1 MYDILFKNKVSQPT
15 NSEEELKSR
24 KGAVLDLKWNPQI
37 HEIEEEE
44 EKYEPQP
51 EGKLQAWENLLRSQ
65 ARPVPKCPQEL
76 QVESCQKVLKAL
88 EDFKESNGGQD
99 ALALMDQELN
109 ELNDLNEKN
118 NQEEKNDV
126 TEKNIQ
132 EEKNEVKD
140 ADQKNTQEEKNEVTE
155 KNIQEEKNEVK
166 DADQKNTQEEKN
178 EVKDIDDK
186 NLDPVPDYPFPEVP
200 RGEILADARGVAYGH
215 ALEKNEV
222 KDTDEENTQEEKVQA
237 EVKVSDDKKRAP
249 TNTED
254 KDDPESQP
262 RKKAKKTFANRAPPK
277 TEGPYIQ
284 WAAMKHAYEKG
295 NAPIPTV
302 NEGKFYNYC
311 REKWGGNLP
320 EPTADENPDLF
331 QRYCQAKSEAEG
343 AEVTIELRA
352 EVYKSSA
359 LALYQQWMAERMAA
373 APLLE

>member
-1 MYDILFKNKVSQPT
+1 MAGADVVYDILFKNKVSQPT
-15 NSEEELKSR
+15 NSEQELKSR
-24 KGAVLDLKWNPQI
+24 NGAVLDLKWNPQI
-37 HEIEEEE
+37 HEIEEEKQ

-51 EGKLQAWENLLRSQ
+51 EGKLQAWENLLKSQ
-65 ARPVPKCPQEL
+65 ARPAPKCPQNL
-76 QVESCQKVLKAL
+76 QIESCQTVLKAL
-88 EDFKESNGGQD
+88 EDFKKSNGGQD
-99 ALALMDQELN
+99 ALALMDKELN
-109 ELNDLNEKN
+109 ELS
-118 NQEEKNDV
+118 
-126 TEKNIQ
+126 TQ

-140 ADQKNTQEEKNEVTE
+140 TDEKNT
-155 KNIQEEKNEVK
+155 QEEKNEVK

-215 ALEKNEV
+215 AVEKNEV
-222 KDTDEENTQEEKVQA
+222 KDTDEKNTQEEKVKA
-237 EVKVSDDKKRAP
+237 EVKDSEDKKKRVP
-249 TNTED
+249 TDMED
-254 KDDPESQP
+254 KDDPEISQP
-262 RKKAKKTFANRAPPK
+262 PKKVKKTFANRAPPK

-320 EPTADENPDLF
+320 EPTAHENPDLF
-331 QRYCQAKSEAEG
+331 QRYHQAKSEAEG
-343 AEVTIELRA
+343 AAVSIELRA
-352 EVYKSSA
+352 DLYRASA
-359 LALYQQWMAERMAA
+359 MALYQQWTAERMEA

>member
-24 KGAVLDLKWNPQI
+24 NGAVLDLKWNPQI

-44 EKYEPQP
+44 ENEEKYEPQS

-88 EDFKESNGGQD
+88 ENFKESNGGQD

-109 ELNDLNEKN
+109 EL
-118 NQEEKNDV
+118 
-126 TEKNIQ
+126 
-132 EEKNEVKD
+132 
-140 ADQKNTQEEKNEVTE
+140 TQEEKNEVTE

-186 NLDPVPDYPFPEVP
+186 NLDPVPGYPFPEVP

-222 KDTDEENTQEEKVQA
+222 KDTDEENTQE
-237 EVKVSDDKKRAP
+237 VKVSEDNKRAP
-249 TNTED
+249 MDTEHT
-254 KDDPESQP
+254 DDPESQP

-277 TEGPYIQ
+277 TQGPYIQ
-284 WAAMKHAYEKG
+284 WAAMKHAYENG

-320 EPTADENPDLF
+320 EPTVDENPDLF